1 MYEKADIVAL
11 DLDSVLADTE
21 SMVLKM
27 LRDKF
32 GLYLKL
38 EDITGYEFE
47 KMPCM
52 TKEMSDYLIK
62 SISTGEL
69 FEDVPVMNYAEH
81 AINKLHNSGFM
92 VYIITKRPEN
102 LQRMTEKWLEQNNLE
117 YDKLYLVDSKDKK
130 APIIDACG
138 IKAFVEDRFD
148 TLMKVLQRCGQLE
161 YGLYCV
167 KYPWTEKF
175 HHEQIV
181 KVEHV
186 AQAVNRIV
194 NYRRWKGYFLNKC
207 VGDVD
212 KFVKE
217 YKDGGGWM

>member
-21 SMVLKM
+21 SMVLKI

-32 GLYLKL
+32 GLHLNI
-38 EDITGYEFE
+38 EDFTGYEFE
-47 KMPCM
+47 KQPHV

-69 FEDVPVMNYAEH
+69 FEDAPVMNYAEH
-81 AINKLHNSGFM
+81 AINKLHNNGFM
-92 VYIITKRPEN
+92 VYIITKRPDN
-102 LQRMTEKWLEQNNLE
+102 LQRMTEKWLGQNNLE
-117 YDKLYLVDSKDKK
+117 YDKLYLVDSRDKK
-130 APIIDACG
+130 APIIEACN

-148 TLMKVLQRCGQLE
+148 TLMKVLDRCGQLE
-161 YGLYCV
+161 YGLYCID
-167 KYPWTEKF
+167 YPWNSKF

-181 KVEHV
+181 KIDNI
-186 AQAVNRIV
+186 ATAVDRIV
-194 NYRRWKGYFLNKC
+194 DYRRWKGYFLNKC